1 MCPDELLSK
10 SVLLRR
16 PRIGLRCRQVGL
28 QQEPRLLTFEPPVF
42 LLITYSALGN
52 PNIFNTISS
61 HFAVLCSE
69 SQLLMDTFF
78 P

>member
-1 MCPDELLSK
+1 MVVTNLLYS
-10 SVLLRR
+10 
-16 PRIGLRCRQVGL
+16 CRV
-28 QQEPRLLTFEPPVF
+28 
-42 LLITYSALGN
+42 TYSALGN
-52 PNIFNTISS
+52 PNTFSTISS